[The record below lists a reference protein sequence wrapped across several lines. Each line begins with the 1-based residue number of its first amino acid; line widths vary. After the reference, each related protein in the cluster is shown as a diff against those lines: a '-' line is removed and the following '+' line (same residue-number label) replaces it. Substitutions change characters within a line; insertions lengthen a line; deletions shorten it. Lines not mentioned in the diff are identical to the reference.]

1 MTQDLKKALIF
12 LLKFL
17 PSNLDRLVELVN
29 PKINLL
35 PRDITI
41 SSLEMEVWAE
51 VWNNQPLMTS
61 IAQMISCSHM
71 CLKPQETVY
80 SNLLDKVSLMRVDLL
95 ILSEDLIP
103 SRQVL
108 VANKETLNK
117 EWAFLTMM
125 VFHKERNRI
134 SEINLKWL
142 KKYLTQVKV

>member
-1 MTQDLKKALIF
+1 MK
-12 LLKFL
+12 
-17 PSNLDRLVELVN
+17 
-29 PKINLL
+29 
-35 PRDITI
+35 
-41 SSLEMEVWAE
+41 
-51 VWNNQPLMTS
+51 
-61 IAQMISCSHM
+61 
-71 CLKPQETVY
+71 
-80 SNLLDKVSLMRVDLL
+80 VDLL

-108 VANKETLNK
+108 VATKETLNK